1 MDWNNLVLAVIA
13 IATALNGYFQWR
25 SNQLSAETNVIAKK
39 TQADVAIV
47 EKATNSM
54 KDALVK
60 AAGDAGL
67 VQGRAEAAA
76 EVAATKAEDATQ

>member
-1 MDWNNLVLAVIA
+1 M
-13 IATALNGYFQWR
+13 
-25 SNQLSAETNVIAKK
+25 
-39 TQADVAIV
+39 AIV

-76 EVAATKAEDATQ
+76 AKSDEAKT